1 MSFPLKLD
9 EKLVDLLIK
18 DTKLKIKD
26 TFQSHMYL

>member
-18 DTKLKIKD
+18 NKKLKIKD